1 MAEHFYDGQIRKY
14 LVQMMRLF
22 SNFSYQ
28 TGDGT
33 ERQVPVLYGDLTRQV
48 GSILRDNSENKIPSA
63 PRMAVYITGLELDRD
78 RTSDSSYVNKRHI
91 RERAKDGA
99 GDYTDQA
106 GKQYTVERLMPT
118 PYKLTVNVD
127 LWSTN
132 TDMKLQIMEQILMLF
147 NPSLDIQT
155 TDNYL
160 DWTSLTTI
168 MLDSV
173 NFSSRSIPTGVDSEI
188 DVGSM
193 TFSTPIYIS
202 PPAKVKRLGVITNI
216 VTSIFDGD
224 GYVDFEQMLQGTNLF
239 SMGGMTE
246 TVVQD
251 TLDNTTNVVDTGKDP
266 NAGYV
271 LNEETGKYEWLDPDG
286 LLEPRKQKTRH
297 AKEVVKSYTQH
308 RVLILNGQAQILKNG
323 LPSNIKWGDHFDAL
337 LGSYRA
343 GLSIAYFRK
352 PDINGM
358 LAGRITVNPLDE
370 TKLTIDFDKDTLP
383 SNSTVQGPA
392 RNANQHSSV
401 DYIIDPLRYDPTTA
415 KVAGLRLLLLGS
427 IGNQNYEDFN
437 AEKLYKLNNI
447 VYYRGYHYKYTRNT
461 YNTQYPAKIGILP
474 TDTNYWQQQ
483 NVQDGADS
491 WKNTNGTD
499 FVASSNDIIEWDGT
513 AWQIVFD
520 ASADKLIYN
529 DEVITT
535 LYTTNLNTGIQY
547 YWDGDQWLLSVDG
560 EYAKGDWSIKLD
572 G

>member
-33 ERQVPVLYGDLTRQV
+33 EKQVPVLYGDLTRQV

-118 PYKLTVNVD
+118 PYRLTVNVD

-251 TLDNTTNVVDTGKDP
+251 TLDNTTNVVDTGAAP
-266 NAGYV
+266 S
-271 LNEETGKYEWLDPDG
+271 DG
-286 LLEPRKQKTRH
+286 DGIMNPRKHKTRH
-297 AKEVVKSYTQH
+297 AKVV
-308 RVLILNGQAQILKNG
+308 V
-323 LPSNIKWGDHFDAL
+323 
-337 LGSYRA
+337 
-343 GLSIAYFRK
+343 
-352 PDINGM
+352 
-358 LAGRITVNPLDE
+358 
-370 TKLTIDFDKDTLP
+370 
-383 SNSTVQGPA
+383 
-392 RNANQHSSV
+392 
-401 DYIIDPLRYDPTTA
+401 
-415 KVAGLRLLLLGS
+415 
-427 IGNQNYEDFN
+427 
-437 AEKLYKLNNI
+437 
-447 VYYRGYHYKYTRNT
+447 
-461 YNTQYPAKIGILP
+461 
-474 TDTNYWQQQ
+474 
-483 NVQDGADS
+483 
-491 WKNTNGTD
+491 
-499 FVASSNDIIEWDGT
+499 
-513 AWQIVFD
+513 
-520 ASADKLIYN
+520 
-529 DEVITT
+529 
-535 LYTTNLNTGIQY
+535 
-547 YWDGDQWLLSVDG
+547 
-560 EYAKGDWSIKLD
+560 
-572 G
+572 

>member
-33 ERQVPVLYGDLTRQV
+33 EKQVPVLYGDLTRQV

-118 PYKLTVNVD
+118 PYRLTVNVD

-251 TLDNTTNVVDTGKDP
+251 TLDNTTNVVDTGAAP
-266 NAGYV
+266 S
-271 LNEETGKYEWLDPDG
+271 DG
-286 LLEPRKQKTRH
+286 DGIMNPRKQKTRH

-358 LAGRITVNPLDE
+358 LAGRITINPLDE

-392 RNANQHSSV
+392 RNANQHSSI
-401 DYIIDPLRYDPTTA
+401 DFIIDPLRYDPTTA
-415 KVAGLRLLLLGS
+415 KVAGLRLLILGS
-427 IGNQNYEDFN
+427 IGS
-437 AEKLYKLNNI
+437 
-447 VYYRGYHYKYTRNT
+447 TTNT
-461 YNTQYPAKIGILP
+461 
-474 TDTNYWQQQ
+474 
-483 NVQDGADS
+483 DGADA
-491 WKNTNGTD
+491 WKNANGTD
-499 FVASSNDIIEWDGT
+499 FVANSNDIIEWDGT

-535 LYTTNLNTGIQY
+535 LYTTNLNTGVQY